1 LQPSFP
7 RDDINDSR
15 RRGSNGS
22 HRRAAERLSLYAPN
36 QCALV
41 LRPKN
46 LCDSVTLLG
55 IGECAMNFTG
65 GLIFIA
71 IGIVMLFFGRARK
84 GEQLRIFR
92 VWIVGQLY
100 AMTAM
105 TLGVFGVAA
114 LIVNWPF

>member
-1 LQPSFP
+1 
-7 RDDINDSR
+7 
-15 RRGSNGS
+15 
-22 HRRAAERLSLYAPN
+22 
-36 QCALV
+36 
-41 LRPKN
+41 
-46 LCDSVTLLG
+46 
-55 IGECAMNFTG
+55 MNFTG
-65 GLIFIA
+65 GLILIA
-71 IGIVMLFFGRARK
+71 IGVVMLFFGRARK